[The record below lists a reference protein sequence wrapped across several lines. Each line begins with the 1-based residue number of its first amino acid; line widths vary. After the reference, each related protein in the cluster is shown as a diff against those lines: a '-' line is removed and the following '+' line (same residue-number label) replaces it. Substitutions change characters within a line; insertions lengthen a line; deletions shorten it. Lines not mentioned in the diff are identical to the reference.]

1 MATGKITWGVFTVR
15 KGKEKRRIRMLTI
28 NLSFV
33 VIVAVFSAGMLIMN
47 GALQKKYNEAV
58 RSQEM
63 LICLLYTSPSPRDCS

>member
-1 MATGKITWGVFTVR
+1 MRGSLATGKITWRVFTVR

-47 GALQKKYNEAV
+47 GVLQKKV
-58 RSQEM
+58 
-63 LICLLYTSPSPRDCS
+63 